1 MAFEEQLLTALNS
14 LNNQIDN
21 LSSSIKNPGDR
32 DRPDTPPSS
41 GRTYNWDVGGVS
53 STFGKI
59 LNNTSGDLRVYT
71 EAVTSALQ
79 SVMPSFLSVNDTLKV
94 TTDALVDLA
103 TSSVM
108 VSQNLRKFGLARQA
122 DLMDTFRLASSL
134 NMTLSDFE
142 RFIMQNSQSLIQFGG
157 SVEGG
162 VSELKQFQRLLRE
175 DSEFEGM
182 IGYLMSMGMTFKEIN
197 EYLTDYLSKNRALG
211 LMEDEDRRKK
221 LQEAIDFRTV
231 LQGVSDATGLLV
243 DELTK
248 ETESA
253 ASIAAKLNYGQSA
266 PMAIA
271 LADTATQLGSTP
283 AAHVILTG
291 MLNPN
296 DPTSKYFASMY
307 PKTYAMALE
316 IHRMMK
322 AGQDVSPEMVKS
334 FISQLQKEGQAV
346 ASTYGGVAA
355 AAGLNDLGGLIA
367 GQGPLSTGAPVDTAI
382 SQNQELQAQYAA
394 GQISTATDSILG
406 VMAELSQATELTG
419 VFVSNAIDGIQEQMV
434 TISEEVGN
442 LIKGVAD
449 GAISVSSA
457 RVKELEDKTKQ
468 AVNELDTTIARLK
481 EEGFEE
487 EAEKLQ
493 KERNALQKQL
503 EALTAAKEVQ
513 EGTRSKEQLE
523 DLLTDLDITL
533 PEDDR
538 STVDKILDVAL
549 VAINDEAFQKF
560 RGLFDPVPLDP
571 NDPDIDDIQGESGAQ
586 ILLGGLGTILSNAGQ
601 ALLNTMFPT
610 AEAST
615 IDVQPTDSITN
626 SDMFTNYIQ
635 LKAAMDSAKAA
646 LGVPDSQLEEM
657 LAIMN
662 DTAQLEVLQKQMEVQ
677 QGLRGDLQTIM
688 MNIQKAA
695 ETMANATKW
704 SAIHTAEQAATATV
718 GARVNATVGPIHRSP
733 R

>member
-1 MAFEEQLLTALNS
+1 MAFEEQLLVALNS
-14 LNNQIDN
+14 LNEKIDK
-21 LSSSIKNPGDR
+21 LSSSIKNPSDR
-32 DRPDTPPSS
+32 DGPDTPPSS

-346 ASTYGGVAA
+346 ASTYGGVSA
-355 AAGLNDLGGLIA
+355 AAGLNDLGGMLVDQRA
-367 GQGPLSTGAPVDTAI
+367 LLTGAPVDTAI
-382 SQNQELQAQYAA
+382 NQNQELQAQYAA

-493 KERNALQKQL
+493 KERDALQKQL

-571 NDPDIDDIQGESGAQ
+571 NDPDKDDIQGESGAQ

-615 IDVQPTDSITN
+615 IDLQPNDSITN
-626 SDMFTNYIQ
+626 SDIFTNYIQ
-635 LKAAMDSAKAA
+635 LKAAMDSAKAS